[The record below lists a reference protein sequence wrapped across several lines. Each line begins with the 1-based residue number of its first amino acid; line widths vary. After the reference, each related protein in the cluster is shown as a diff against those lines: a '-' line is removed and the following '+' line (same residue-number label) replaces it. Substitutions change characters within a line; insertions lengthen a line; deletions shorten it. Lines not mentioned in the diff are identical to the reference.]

1 MKRIKPDQFGCV
13 PNSSTVNAL
22 ISMIHNW
29 SKATD
34 GSGADVRVF
43 ALDYKKAF
51 DFVHQNLL
59 IFKLCHYEINPRII
73 NWIVV
78 VYRKI

>member
-1 MKRIKPDQFGCV
+1 MV
-13 PNSSTVNAL
+13 
-22 ISMIHNW
+22 HNW

-51 DFVHQNLL
+51 DFIDHKLL
-59 IFKLCHYEINPRII
+59 ISKLCRYEINPRII
-73 NWIVV
+73 NWILDFL
-78 VYRKI
+78 KK